1 MNHPASLKN
10 IFFIVH
16 LLHYCLKKHT
26 IVTTL
31 QIPMFGGTPLA
42 QRWVSLLHFNICRRE
57 ILKRS
62 LFFKPPKPLFL
73 HSFPLLEHVAHNK
86 DITLIVWDGS
96 LPPGASGT
104 LAGCLV
110 LPASRQSS
118 FFLCKSVRP
127 PQLPNSPSPRHSYLC
142 LITKPKTPLD

>member
-31 QIPMFGGTPLA
+31 QIPMFGGIPLA
-42 QRWVSLLHFNICRRE
+42 QRWVSLLHFNICRHE

-62 LFFKPPKPLFL
+62 LFLNHQNLSFSTASLYWNMWHITKTSPSLCGMVVYLQVPQGHWLAAWCCQHPDSPVSFSASQSDPL
-73 HSFPLLEHVAHNK
+73 
-86 DITLIVWDGS
+86 
-96 LPPGASGT
+96 
-104 LAGCLV
+104 
-110 LPASRQSS
+110 
-118 FFLCKSVRP
+118 
-127 PQLPNSPSPRHSYLC
+127 NSPTPRA
-142 LITKPKTPLD
+142 PVTPTSA